1 MTAYKWILLFV
12 DVVLA
17 LALAAGAIALGAG
30 MVAPTEVYAGLKL
43 VYSEGAA
50 SAGPG
55 LIWQQGGILVGLYL
69 LLSHGLYLL
78 LAIMVSR
85 YDTHFRIRSN
95 NLEVTIALSAV
106 EESLRRA
113 VQKLPE
119 IYDVWVRIYKEKNR
133 EEKPLR
139 IYAGYSTFEGTNVK
153 EVTDKIREVIRLRFQ
168 EIIDIPQEPEFEI
181 ALTKFTSKEPRKA
194 DTRRSKAGVEADFR
208 GPQYPTDYDYPA

>member
-1 MTAYKWILLFV
+1 MTAFRWILLLV
-12 DVVLA
+12 DILIA
-17 LALAAGAIALGAG
+17 LALAAGLLALGAG
-30 MVAPTEVYAGLKL
+30 VVAPAEVYRGLDR
-43 VYSEGAA
+43 VYSSGAA

-55 LIWQQGGILVGLYL
+55 LVWQQGAILVGLYL
-69 LLSHGLYLL
+69 LLSHGLYVL

-113 VQKLPE
+113 VKKLPE
-119 IYDVWVRIYKEKNR
+119 IYEVWVRIYKEKGR
-133 EEKPLR
+133 EDKPLR
-139 IYAGYSTFEGTNVK
+139 IYTGYSTYEGTNVK

-181 ALTKFTSKEPRKA
+181 ALTKFTSKEPRKG
-194 DTRRSKAGVEADFR
+194 DTRRTTAGVEADFR